1 MDDNGKCTKGFPK
14 FNCNPEKK
22 ICDCNK
28 HSIHGDE
35 TYPTYRRRCCNIL
48 DNEDMKTSKKLE
60 ELEIIGGV
68 GFTKVKCRYLG
79 GADVTM
85 DNR

>member
-22 ICDCNK
+22 ICDCDK

-60 ELEIIGGV
+60 KTCLNLYKLIQ
-68 GFTKVKCRYLG
+68 TSLSLSKLG
-79 GADVTM
+79 ETLQ
-85 DNR
+85 N